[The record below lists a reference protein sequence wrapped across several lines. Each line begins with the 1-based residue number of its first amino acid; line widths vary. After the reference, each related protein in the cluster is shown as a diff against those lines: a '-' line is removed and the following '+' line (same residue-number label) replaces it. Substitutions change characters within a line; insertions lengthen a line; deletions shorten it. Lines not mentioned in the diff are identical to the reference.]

1 MKQRI
6 LQMSKHDLIVALKNK
21 SFAAAD
27 ARKLQKERVKKWI
40 LLSCIQQRL
49 FILKSNYKLALEE
62 KWLSNAR
69 KLLSLRLIL
78 RTRIFLN
85 KNKQNRKFF
94 SARYSTMFVGPTVLR
109 TVQKRSALLIARYLV
124 KRKTQWQFRQKLK
137 ETLKYVVMIQNNIR
151 C

>member
-27 ARKLQKERVKKWI
+27 ARKLQKECVKKWI
-40 LLSCIQQRL
+40 LLSYIQQRL

-62 KWLSNAR
+62 KRLSNAR

-94 SARYSTMFVGPTVLR
+94 SARYSTMFVGQTVMR

-124 KRKTQWQFRQKLK
+124 RRKTQWQFRQKLK